1 MNSLQKKTVFISCFL
16 LISGLMA
23 IDFFNPSLPYILQ
36 DLQASQA
43 EIKTLIV
50 VYMGVLGLTQFI
62 YGSYS
67 DRIGRKKPTL
77 ISFGIA
83 CAGLLCSAIAQDIN
97 MLYAARALTAA
108 GTAGCTVISRV
119 IIVDVFSDTRL
130 LKKAFSYF
138 AMSSQISPAFA
149 PLLGGFIQQS
159 YGWRYSFVCLA
170 IITLLSLLFLF
181 KCMEETHFTK
191 GNTREY
197 LTAYELLIRDFKF
210 VSYSL
215 CSALVFVFTIGYY
228 SVSPFAFHNLGYSPV
243 QNSLFYLSYAAA
255 ILAGSWLMGSVLNSL
270 PSRQLYVYT
279 LLLYSAVFFSFFLLD
294 FDQSPFLILLFSFLV
309 GFTSGIC
316 APLALVLSMSEIEIN
331 KGAASALQGGIKM
344 FFSGIF
350 MTLFDLMQIKKFSD
364 ILIVFVVLITILWGI
379 YSADCFYATRNHKKV

>member
-97 MLYAARALTAA
+97 MLYVARALTAA
-108 GTAGCTVISRV
+108 GTAGCTVISRA

-149 PLLGGFIQQS
+149 PLLGDS
-159 YGWRYSFVCLA
+159 YSNLMDGD
-170 IITLLSLLFLF
+170 ILLS
-181 KCMEETHFTK
+181 
-191 GNTREY
+191 
-197 LTAYELLIRDFKF
+197 
-210 VSYSL
+210 
-215 CSALVFVFTIGYY
+215 
-228 SVSPFAFHNLGYSPV
+228 
-243 QNSLFYLSYAAA
+243 
-255 ILAGSWLMGSVLNSL
+255 VL
-270 PSRQLYVYT
+270 R
-279 LLLYSAVFFSFFLLD
+279 SF
-294 FDQSPFLILLFSFLV
+294 
-309 GFTSGIC
+309 
-316 APLALVLSMSEIEIN
+316 
-331 KGAASALQGGIKM
+331 
-344 FFSGIF
+344 
-350 MTLFDLMQIKKFSD
+350 
-364 ILIVFVVLITILWGI
+364 
-379 YSADCFYATRNHKKV
+379 